1 MSVTILQSLLHNYNL
16 PFSLQT
22 WAAPT
27 RLLNTLLTK
36 RIVADT
42 SGIFSSKEDCG
53 QLANTSGV
61 FSSKG
66 NPWDLEHKKGKFSVG
81 FNLRLHHII
90 CPFRTFFHFNNWVR
104 MTIKCIGHFL
114 SSQACG
120 WCPVVLQLCSRDTL
134 GHRLERIRWQGFV
147 SNGIFYLFEFVKMK
161 FSCTWLFC
169 KNVVWI
175 YSNKN
180 EVFIYSKNSY
190 SNLIRKAI
198 LWKRRR
204 CDLCNPSQ
212 GSTRWLEFI
221 SFWDFRCIF
230 RLSFYMLLLM
240 SCDPILVHMSMV

>member
-27 RLLNTLLTK
+27 RLLNTLLTRK
-36 RIVADT
+36 IVADT
-42 SGIFSSKEDCG
+42 SGIFSS
-53 QLANTSGV
+53 N
-61 FSSKG
+61 G
-66 NPWDLEHKKGKFSVG
+66 NSLDLEPEKSKFSVG
-81 FNLRLHHII
+81 HMISPFLNFFLFNKR
-90 CPFRTFFHFNNWVR
+90 VR

-114 SSQACG
+114 SSQVCG

-169 KNVVWI
+169 KNVVCI

-180 EVFIYSKNSY
+180 GVFIYSKNSY
-190 SNLIRKAI
+190 
-198 LWKRRR
+198 
-204 CDLCNPSQ
+204 
-212 GSTRWLEFI
+212 
-221 SFWDFRCIF
+221 
-230 RLSFYMLLLM
+230 
-240 SCDPILVHMSMV
+240 